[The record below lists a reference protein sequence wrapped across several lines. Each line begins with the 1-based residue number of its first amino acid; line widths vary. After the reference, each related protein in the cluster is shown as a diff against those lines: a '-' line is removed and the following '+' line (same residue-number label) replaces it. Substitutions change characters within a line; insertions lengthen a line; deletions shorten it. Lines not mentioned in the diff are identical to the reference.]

1 MNDIKQTL
9 ASAVSAASGGAVSA
23 SDAGIWFE
31 IPSDTKNGDLAFP
44 CFRLAKVMRKPPA
57 LIAAELSQAI
67 VLPPDIEKAVPVN
80 GYLNFYFRPS
90 YYASLLKTLGDDTEI
105 RESGKGKTVCIDFS
119 SPNIAKKFHLGHI
132 GTTMIGNALRNLFA
146 FCGWNVVA
154 INYLGDWGTSFGKL
168 ICAYK
173 MWSSREAIEKN
184 GVIELE
190 RIYARFNKE
199 AQNDESLNQA
209 ARDAFCALE
218 QGNEEYREIWR
229 YFREIS
235 LREYMKTYDL
245 LGISF
250 DSYNGESFY
259 TDKMPAVVEELREK
273 GLLKLDDG
281 ASVVDLS
288 AYNMPPALIL
298 KRDGSTLY
306 PTRDIAAAKWRK
318 QEYNFDKCIYVTSAG
333 QSLHFAQWFKVVELM
348 GYDWADELVHV
359 PYGTMSFGGE
369 KLASRTGNIIYL
381 DDLLAQAIEKAE
393 AIMDEKNADLE
404 NKHETAVAIGVGAV
418 VFNALFNARIKDV
431 DFSWDSALSFEGNT
445 GPYLQYTYARASSV
459 LRKCP
464 PAGSY
469 EGYSPNADEIALIKQ
484 LTLFGSKVTMALEQY
499 EPSVLT
505 RYLLDTCGYFNQFY
519 HSSPVMRAEGAEQSF
534 RIELT
539 SAFRE
544 TAGKCLELL
553 GMRRTEEI

>member
-1 MNDIKQTL
+1 MENVKQTL
-9 ASAVSAASGGAVSA
+9 ASAIAALCENAFPA
-23 SDAGIWFE
+23 ADAESWFE
-31 IPSDTKNGDLAFP
+31 TPTDTKNGDLAFP
-44 CFRLAKVMRKPPA
+44 CFRLAKTLRKSPA
-57 LIAAELSQAI
+57 AIAAYLAENLR
-67 VLPPDIEKAVPVN
+67 LPDDIQKAEPVN
-80 GYLNFYFRPS
+80 GYLNFFFRPS
-90 YYASLLKTLGDDTEI
+90 YYASLLDSLGDDTDL

-132 GTTMIGNALRNLFA
+132 GTTMIGNSLRNLFA
-146 FCGWNVVA
+146 YCGWKVVA

-218 QGNEEYREIWR
+218 QGNAEYREIWR

-245 LGISF
+245 LGITF

-259 TDKMPAVVEELREK
+259 TDKMPAIVEELKEK
-273 GLLKLDDG
+273 KLLKLDDG

-288 AYNMPPALIL
+288 AYNMPPSLIL

-306 PTRDIAAAKWRK
+306 TTRDIAAAKWRK

-348 GYDWADELVHV
+348 GYDWANELVHV

-393 AIMDEKNADLE
+393 KIIDEKNAELKD
-404 NKHETAVAIGVGAV
+404 KHSTAVAVGVGAV

-431 DFSWDSALSFEGNT
+431 DFSWDSALTFEGNT

-464 PAGSY
+464 EPGSA
-469 EGYSPNADEIALIKQ
+469 EGYTPNGDEIALIKQ
-484 LTLFGSKVTMALEQY
+484 LALFSSKVRLALEQY
-499 EPSVLT
+499 EPSVIT
-505 RYLLDTCGYFNQFY
+505 RYLLDTCGYYNQFY
-519 HSSPVMRAEGAEQSF
+519 HSSPVVRASGAEQNF
-534 RIELT
+534 RIRLT
-539 SAFRE
+539 SAFRD

>member
-1 MNDIKQTL
+1 MKDVKQEL
-9 ASAVSAASGGAVSA
+9 AQVVASATGVIAAE
-23 SDAGIWFE
+23 DALRLFE
-31 IPSDTKNGDLAFP
+31 TPPDPTKGDIAFP
-44 CFRLAKVMRKPPA
+44 CFRLSKFLRKPPA
-57 LIAAELSQAI
+57 VIAQELAEQLE
-67 VLPPDIEKAVPVN
+67 LPDVIEKAEPVN
-80 GYLNFYFRPS
+80 GYLNFFIRPS
-90 YYASLLKTLGDDTEI
+90 YYARALASLGDHTAI
-105 RESGKGKTVCIDFS
+105 RESGKGKTACIDFS

-132 GTTMIGNALRNLFA
+132 GTTMIGNALRNIFEY
-146 FCGWNVVA
+146 CGWNVIA

-348 GYDWADELVHV
+348 GYDWANELVHV

-393 AIMDEKNADLE
+393 SIIDEKNADLE
-404 NKHETAVAIGVGAV
+404 DKHETAVAIGVGAV

-464 PAGSY
+464 EAGGFD
-469 EGYSPNADEIALIKQ
+469 GYSPNADEIALIKQ
-484 LTLFGSKVTMALEQY
+484 LSLFDTKVLQALEQY
-499 EPSVLT
+499 EPSVIT
-505 RYLLDTCGYFNQFY
+505 RYLLDTCGAYNQFY
-519 HSSPVMRAEGAEQSF
+519 HSSPVVRAEGAEQNF
-534 RIELT
+534 RISLT
-539 SAFRE
+539 AAFRE

>member
-1 MNDIKQTL
+1 MKDVKQEL
-9 ASAVSAASGGAVSA
+9 AQVVASATGVIAAE
-23 SDAGIWFE
+23 DALRLFE
-31 IPSDTKNGDLAFP
+31 TPPDPTKGDIAFP
-44 CFRLAKVMRKPPA
+44 CFRLSRFLRKPPA
-57 LIAAELSQAI
+57 VIAQELAEQLE
-67 VLPPDIEKAVPVN
+67 LPDVIEKAEPVN
-80 GYLNFYFRPS
+80 GYLNFFIRPS
-90 YYASLLKTLGDDTEI
+90 YYAQALASFGDHTAI
-105 RESGKGKTVCIDFS
+105 RESGKGKTACIDFS

-132 GTTMIGNALRNLFA
+132 GTTMIGNALRNIFEY
-146 FCGWNVVA
+146 CGWNVIA

-199 AQNDESLNQA
+199 AQTDESLNQA

-245 LGISF
+245 LGIKF

-318 QEYNFDKCIYVTSAG
+318 QEYDFDKCIYVTSAG

-348 GYDWADELVHV
+348 GYDWANELVHV

-393 AIMDEKNADLE
+393 SIIDEKNADLE
-404 NKHETAVAIGVGAV
+404 DKHETAVAIGVGAV

-464 PAGSY
+464 EAGGFD
-469 EGYSPNADEIALIKQ
+469 GYSPNADEIALIKQ
-484 LTLFGSKVTMALEQY
+484 LSLFDTKVLQALEQY
-499 EPSVLT
+499 EPSVIT
-505 RYLLDTCGYFNQFY
+505 RYLLDTCGAYNQFY
-519 HSSPVMRAEGAEQSF
+519 HSSPVVRAEGAEQNF
-534 RIELT
+534 RISLT
-539 SAFRE
+539 AAFRE